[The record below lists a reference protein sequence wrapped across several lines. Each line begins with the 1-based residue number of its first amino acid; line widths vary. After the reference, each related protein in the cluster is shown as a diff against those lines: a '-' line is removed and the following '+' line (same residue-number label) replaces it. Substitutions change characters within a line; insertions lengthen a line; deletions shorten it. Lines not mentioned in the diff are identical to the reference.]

1 MRVGV
6 AGMTSDHVWAMAD
19 GLAAQEGVQIVAAGE
34 GYKELREQAKSR
46 WGATAL
52 YEDPGTMLER
62 EQLDA
67 VLLCGDNAGKA
78 DIVEAAAKKKVHVYQ
93 DKPMGATLAQADRI
107 LKAVE
112 ASGIT
117 YMCAYHS
124 AFSAAYE
131 QIRDLVKGGAIGKV
145 YLARGVTGHGGPKE
159 FGCSEYFC
167 EWLFDKRKNGGGTFV
182 DEACYLLDGFVD
194 YLGQIDEVSA
204 FTAQMGHRDYLPK
217 DVEDNSVAILRFKS
231 GALGVIDA
239 KWGQV
244 GPAPVRNSFH
254 GDKGTITVGGPNGTE
269 LYSTA
274 APSLGEG
281 WQSIDTAGGHGRQL
295 PGLAGWRSTMAARS
309 PGSGSGGAEQKVF
322 VEHVKAGKQVEGPA
336 GARVARDVQAVIEAV
351 YKSAES
357 GRAEKVASLG

>member
-1 MRVGV
+1 MRAAIV
-6 AGMTSDHVWAMAD
+6 GMTSDHVWQMGD
-19 GLAAQEGVQIVAAGE
+19 GLAAQNDVKIVAAADGH
-34 GYKELREQAKSR
+34 KELRDQAKSR
-46 WGATAL
+46 WSAQAL
-52 YEDPGTMLER
+52 YEDAGSLFAR
-62 EQLDA
+62 EELDV

-93 DKPMGATLAQADRI
+93 DKPMGATLADADRI

-124 AFSAAYE
+124 AFSPAY
-131 QIRDLVKGGAIGKV
+131 QQLRALVRGGAIGKV

-167 EWLFDKRKNGGGTFV
+167 EWLFDKHKNGGGTFV
-182 DEACYLLDGFVD
+182 DEACYLVDGFLD
-194 YLGQIDEVSA
+194 YLGAIEEVSA
-204 FTAQMGHRDYLPK
+204 FTAQMGHRDYLPE

-244 GPAPVRNSFH
+244 GPSPVRNSFH
-254 GDKGTITVGGPNGTE
+254 GDKGTITVGGPSGTE

-274 APSLGEG
+274 SPKLGDG
-281 WQSIDTAGGHGRQL
+281 WQPIEAAGGHGRQL
-295 PGLAGWRSTMAARS
+295 PGLAGWRSLTPTRS
-309 PGSGSGGAEQKVF
+309 PSSGSGGSEQKVF
-322 VEHVKAGKQVEGPA
+322 VDAVRASKQIEGPA
-336 GARVARDVQAVIEAV
+336 SARVARDVQAVIEAV
-351 YKSAES
+351 YASARS
-357 GRAEKVASLG
+357 GKAEKVASLG